1 MDIYDKLTN
10 IIEVKKYR
18 LSATLFSEENKQGL
32 DTQDIAIFDL
42 LKNIASL
49 AFDISDDNVEISPYI
64 VADKSRS
71 FAIEDLSD
79 TDYDLLL
86 SLDLEKIPLNLKA
99 RIADILW
106 IQKRDYSSA
115 IAAAES
121 YYDLFNLWFSDEDWL
136 EALKMIKRAIC
147 MSAQLNRQDLYD
159 KYCQTIYN
167 HIIRIDGND
176 AGFLSI
182 SLIRILLVQSYK
194 DLGGIISVID
204 HIIKNSQDNPY
215 KAERAFELKADCL
228 NKVKNK
234 ELAIQ
239 NNVDMADYFAYYGEK
254 VLKNDIQGPLRAQLF
269 FQKSINAYRN
279 NGQPEKAEKLH
290 KRLVEIQKDIPKLMK
305 PFTTQFDIQGV
316 LDNIKQSMTGFT
328 FEESIIRLA
337 QMVSFYKK
345 DDFKKKILGELSF
358 SQMFTSA
365 FINSNGQTTYTLP
378 GLDLSNPEKDPELL
392 DKHIHHKML
401 EHEKIFGDIYGRN
414 ILAYI
419 KDSFDIETVSLDFLL
434 SNNFLIP
441 EGREC
446 VFRSAIIMALK
457 GQYYEAI
464 HILAPQTENIF
475 RYIAREVGALTVT
488 LETDGTSKE
497 KVLSSIF
504 DLPELIDSYDNDILF
519 LFKGLLNEQAGANIR
534 NEVAHGIIDLYS
546 ASSGA
551 SIYFICAVIKL
562 LVISS
567 RGCTELLLND
577 KEKFGLIVPLEKF
590 DLNIKDKPTQ

>member
-1 MDIYDKLTN
+1 MDIYDKLKD
-10 IIEVKKYR
+10 IIEVKKHR
-18 LSATLFSEENKQGL
+18 LSAMLFTEESKQGL
-32 DTQDIAIFDL
+32 DTQDMAIFDL
-42 LKNIASL
+42 MKNIASL
-49 AFDISDDNVEISPYI
+49 TFKISDDNVEIIPYI
-64 VADKSRS
+64 VTNESRS
-71 FAIEDLSD
+71 FSIDDLSD

-86 SLDLEKIPLNLKA
+86 SLDLEKLPLNLKA
-99 RIADILW
+99 RTSDILW
-106 IQKRDYSSA
+106 VQKKNYNSA
-115 IAAAES
+115 IVAAES

-147 MSAQLNRQDLYD
+147 ISAQLKKQDLYD
-159 KYCQTIYN
+159 KYCQTVYN

-176 AGFLSI
+176 ADFLSI
-182 SLIRILLVQSYK
+182 FLIRILLFQSYK
-194 DLGGIISVID
+194 DLGRIIPVID
-204 HIIKNSQDNPY
+204 RIINNSRDNPH
-215 KAERAFELKADCL
+215 KAEQAFELKSNCL
-228 NKVKNK
+228 NKVKKK

-239 NNVDMADYFAYYGEK
+239 SNVNMADYLVDYGEK
-254 VLKNDIQGPLRAQLF
+254 VLINDIQGPLRAQYF
-269 FQKSINAYRN
+269 FGKAINTYRN
-279 NGQPEKAEKLH
+279 NSQPEKAEKIH

-305 PFTTQFDIQGV
+305 PFTMQFDIKGV
-316 LDNIKQSMTGFT
+316 VDNIKQNMTGFS
-328 FEESIIRLA
+328 FEESIVRLA

-345 DDFKKKILGELSF
+345 DDFKKKVLEELSF

-392 DKHIHHKML
+392 DNHIHHKML

-419 KDSFDIETVSLDFLL
+419 KDNFNIENESLDFLL

-441 EGREC
+441 EGRESI
-446 VFRSAIIMALK
+446 FRSAIVMALS
-457 GQYYEAI
+457 GRYYEAI
-464 HILAPQTENIF
+464 HILAPQTENVF

-534 NEVAHGIIDLYS
+534 NEIAHGIINLYS

-567 RGCTELLLND
+567 RECTELFLNEN
-577 KEKFGLIVPLEKF
+577 EKFKSIVPLEKS
-590 DLNIKDKPTQ
+590 DLNIEDK